1 MPVHLN
7 DAENRSDRAGVR
19 DRSGSRAA
27 RAINFV
33 RDHGLSAVWKLARE
47 NGWSGSAHF
56 VHRNIRYLLSAR
68 FDAAFDARHG
78 VDTSGDVPAGYVE
91 TDSPNAALGH
101 QFRSTSTRSFNA
113 VMKMLPVD
121 IRQFTFVDVGSG
133 KGRTLLLAAT
143 FPLRHVLGIE
153 YAPNLV
159 EIAKANVRNYQGP
172 PELRCKS
179 IESICADATA
189 VTYPRTP
196 LIIYFFNP
204 FEIEIFARVLSRIV
218 DSYKQSPRPILLIY
232 TSGVEDVLTAV
243 ADLVVGSEV
252 FEQRRAEALPF
263 FLDAPWRLRCR
274 VFATKEVA

>member
-1 MPVHLN
+1 
-7 DAENRSDRAGVR
+7 
-19 DRSGSRAA
+19 
-27 RAINFV
+27 
-33 RDHGLSAVWKLARE
+33 
-47 NGWSGSAHF
+47 
-56 VHRNIRYLLSAR
+56 
-68 FDAAFDARHG
+68 
-78 VDTSGDVPAGYVE
+78 
-91 TDSPNAALGH
+91 
-101 QFRSTSTRSFNA
+101 
-113 VMKMLPVD
+113 MKMLPVD